1 MRILF
6 NVLFLVLALVL
17 GYLLY
22 ASIKEPIAFEGFRA
36 ERKATLV
43 SKLETIRQTQEMYRD
58 ITGEFAADFDTLA
71 EVLTNENFQIVRVIG
86 DPDDPDFTGEI
97 TYDTILRPAIDSVKA
112 LNIDLAALRYVP
124 YTDNKVEF
132 DIEADVVEYQS
143 TKVPVVQVGTPW
155 KTFMGEFAD
164 PRFAQY
170 DQKYKPN
177 SAIKFGDLNK
187 PNLSG
192 NWE

>member
-124 YTDNKVEF
+124 YT
-132 DIEADVVEYQS
+132 
-143 TKVPVVQVGTPW
+143 
-155 KTFMGEFAD
+155 
-164 PRFAQY
+164 
-170 DQKYKPN
+170 
-177 SAIKFGDLNK
+177 
-187 PNLSG
+187 
-192 NWE
+192 